1 MRRIVLFVATAAVVL
16 AASAGTALADGQQ
29 VCIGGPGTAVSTP
42 NSSGQ
47 CKKTETLTTLA
58 TQSEVTDLQSRVTTL
73 ETANTDLTNRVS
85 ALESTLSKVSYTDS
99 GLNGKPT
106 LKISGANLQ
115 IVSGSGATDGT
126 LNGEGNLII
135 GYDENCCGL
144 DQSGSNNLVLGKNQ
158 TFTSYGGLIA
168 GQSNTLAGPFADAFG
183 ELNTASGSDSSV
195 SGGDSNIANGTD
207 SSVSGGYSNTASGGD
222 SSVSGGASN
231 TASRGESSVSGG
243 YGNTASGGTS
253 SVSGGYSNTASGE
266 DSSVLGG
273 DSVTVSSD
281 YGTSP

>member
-16 AASAGTALADGQQ
+16 AASAGPALADGQQ
-29 VCIGGPGTAVSTP
+29 VCIGGPGSAVSTP

-106 LKISGANLQ
+106 LKFSGANLQ
-115 IVSGSGATDGT
+115 IVSGSGLTEGAV
-126 LNGEGNLII
+126 NGEGNLII
-135 GYDENCCGL
+135 GYDENCSDNC
-144 DQSGSNNLVLGKNQ
+144 DQSGSHNLVLGKDQ

-168 GQSNTLAGPFADAFG
+168 GRENVLSGPFSDVFG
-183 ELNTASGSDSSV
+183 IRNTASGE
-195 SGGDSNIANGTD
+195 I
-207 SSVSGGYSNTASGGD
+207 SSVSGGYGNAASGGSSSVSGGESNTASG
-222 SSVSGGASN
+222 SQ
-231 TASRGESSVSGG
+231 SSVSGG
-243 YGNTASGGTS
+243 YGNTASGS
-253 SVSGGYSNTASGE
+253 
-266 DSSVLGG
+266 DSSILGG
-273 DSVTVSSD
+273 SSETVSST
-281 YGTSP
+281 YGTYPAGP